1 MANVPIYGINQ
12 QRVNNA
18 ISSLGGGAAPNYT
31 VQYAPASSAPSGIT
45 QKDISGVMNSLNSS
59 SEQPSWNNLLAGF
72 QSVPPGQNTNV
83 GQQNILGDVLG
94 GTVGY
99 GIVPTQETINAA
111 QNGDLKSRLALSIN
125 NRNINGTP
133 QSWWEQAV
141 DGVMMDLGV
150 SSPQFDDPTRGFSY
164 RYDARLDMRMDKS
177 QSLDAWQVVNTYEY
191 SALVRILQQYG
202 EERYAKQIARAIE
215 RKRKEHSID
224 TTFELVDVIRSA
236 LPERVL
242 HGKGHPAKQT
252 FQALRIEV
260 NDELGALQRGLEEAC
275 SLLKSGGR
283 CAVITFHSLEDRM
296 VKTAFRNLS
305 SAPFVEP
312 KLPVKQSQMEQ
323 ASFLLVTRK
332 PVVADEGELEEN
344 HRAHSAKLRVIEKK

>member
-1 MANVPIYGINQ
+1 MKHVSVLLHETVDLLNVKPDGIYVDGTLGRGGHAGLLISKLENGHLYAFDKDETAIEESKINLKDHLDKVTFIHDDFRHMKEALHERGI
-12 QRVNNA
+12 
-18 ISSLGGGAAPNYT
+18 
-31 VQYAPASSAPSGIT
+31 
-45 QKDISGVMNSLNSS
+45 
-59 SEQPSWNNLLAGF
+59 E
-72 QSVPPGQNTNV
+72 
-83 GQQNILGDVLG
+83 
-94 GTVGY
+94 
-99 GIVPTQETINAA
+99 
-111 QNGDLKSRLALSIN
+111 
-125 NRNINGTP
+125 
-133 QSWWEQAV
+133 AV

-332 PVVADEGELEEN
+332 PIVADEGELEEN

>member
-1 MANVPIYGINQ
+1 MKHVSVLLHETVDLLNVKPDGIYVDGTLGRGGHAGLLISKLETGHLYAFDKDETAIEESKINLKDHLDKVTFIHDDFRHMKEALHERGI
-12 QRVNNA
+12 
-18 ISSLGGGAAPNYT
+18 
-31 VQYAPASSAPSGIT
+31 
-45 QKDISGVMNSLNSS
+45 
-59 SEQPSWNNLLAGF
+59 E
-72 QSVPPGQNTNV
+72 
-83 GQQNILGDVLG
+83 
-94 GTVGY
+94 
-99 GIVPTQETINAA
+99 
-111 QNGDLKSRLALSIN
+111 
-125 NRNINGTP
+125 
-133 QSWWEQAV
+133 AV

-177 QSLDAWQVVNTYEY
+177 QSLDAWQIVNTYEY

-215 RKRKEHSID
+215 RKRQEHSID
-224 TTFELVDVIRSA
+224 TTFELVDVIREA
-236 LPERVL
+236 LPERVV

-296 VKTAFRNLS
+296 VKTAFKNLS

-332 PVVADEGELEEN
+332 PIVADQEELEDN